1 MNYTNLMRTTLSV
14 LGVSLF
20 SFYLVGCSESTDKA
34 EVKSTASDVSKVSTE
49 QTESQASQQSK
60 KLSENNPKVVVTEE
74 VFPEPPASKKAVDL
88 TKGQHQLWQLLD
100 TDIEN
105 KETYAI
111 QADPAVL
118 SSFAIDGVVTMQVTP
133 DHSVSAKLVE
143 TYNGDMGEMVWKG
156 EIVDGD
162 NTESMLVT
170 EGERT
175 TIISLATRYGNQ
187 TIVVDK
193 KTGKGRAT
201 SEDEIAQRQNP
212 KHVDAIPVKDD
223 LLKPQPK

>member
-34 EVKSTASDVSKVSTE
+34 EVKKVTSEVSKVSTE
-49 QTESQASQQSK
+49 QAASQASLQNNKS
-60 KLSENNPKVVVTEE
+60 SENNPKAAVTEE
-74 VFPEPPASKKAVDL
+74 VLPEPPASKKAVDL
-88 TKGQHQLWQLLD
+88 TKGQHQLWQLQD
-100 TDIEN
+100 ADIEN
-105 KETYAI
+105 KETYAV

-118 SSFAIDGVVTMQVTP
+118 SSFVIDGVVTMQVTP
-133 DHSVSAKLVE
+133 DHTVAAKLVE

-187 TIVVDK
+187 TIVIDK
-193 KTGKGRAT
+193 DTGKGRAT
-201 SEDEIAQRQNP
+201 DEDKIAQSQNP
-212 KHVDAIPVKDD
+212 DHVDAVPVKDD
-223 LLKPQPK
+223 LLKSQPK